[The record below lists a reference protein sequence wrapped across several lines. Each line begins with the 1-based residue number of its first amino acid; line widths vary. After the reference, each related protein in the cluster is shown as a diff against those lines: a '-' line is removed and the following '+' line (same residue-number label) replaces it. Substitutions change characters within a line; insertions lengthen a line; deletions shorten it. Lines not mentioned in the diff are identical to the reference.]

1 MTRRILI
8 GAAALVAAAVPA
20 SASADGNVATG
31 SVGSTQVGST
41 ASSPTISGPVGTTV
55 TVPVTVLGSG
65 GNTATRS
72 IGTVQ
77 AGDGNSAAGSV
88 GSAQVSAVNGA
99 PSAGADARVARASVS
114 APAGIPGSG
123 PNDARRSVVTVQVGG
138 GHSTSESLAQTQV
151 NQADAQPGADV
162 STGTGT
168 LVQLSTLG
176 QPNAVLL
183 LGPPK
188 PRLRLAAALT
198 RDFTFDPANL
208 LFQAT
213 AVGIRPDILAAVD
226 PIAAL
231 TFGGTL
237 GTGPNGGNTAPDSL
251 GTAQIGS
258 VTLAP
263 VVGLDSTAFG
273 TGAAVGGSS
282 GVDGAGT
289 NLADPSLGTVQ
300 AGGGNTASDS
310 AGTAQIG
317 GLTVGPT
324 GLLRTPFGAVALG
337 GASGIAGGSNSAS
350 RSLGTLQIG
359 GGNSSNGSAGTA
371 QVGSASIG
379 PTASSSGTPA
389 GDASVGGSS
398 GVSGNGNDANGSLGT
413 AQVGGGNGAARSGG
427 TLQSSGVRLGQT
439 ATAGGVTVGAPTTV
453 GGGGGNSA
461 NGSLG
466 TVQVGGS
473 SQSSAEQ
480 GPTARSLSSGTP
492 TALPARSGRAA
503 APRATAE
510 KPSAAARRTA
520 SPAQPSHH
528 TLGAHASRSGTL
540 PFTGVDLIYAVLGGI
555 ALVGLGVGLRRRSAS
570 A

>member
-41 ASSPTISGPVGTTV
+41 GTSPTISGPVGTTV
-55 TVPVTVLGSG
+55 TVPVTIVGTG

-72 IGTVQ
+72 IGTAQ
-77 AGDGNSAAGSV
+77 AGDGNSASRSV

-99 PSAGADARVARASVS
+99 PSAGADARVARVSVS
-114 APAGIPGSG
+114 APAKIPGSG
-123 PNDARRSVVTVQVGG
+123 PNDARGSVVTAQVGG
-138 GHSTSESLAQTQV
+138 GHSTSGSLARTQV
-151 NQADAQPGADV
+151 NQAEAQPSGDV

-176 QPNAVLL
+176 RPNAVLL

-188 PRLRLAAALT
+188 PRLRVAAALT
-198 RDFTFDPANL
+198 RDFSFDPANL

-213 AVGIRPDILAAVD
+213 AVGIRPDVLAAVD
-226 PIAAL
+226 PVAAL
-231 TFGGTL
+231 MFGGTI
-237 GTGPNGGNTAPDSL
+237 GTGPNGGDTAPDSF

-263 VVGLDSTAFG
+263 VVGLDSATFG
-273 TGAAVGGSS
+273 SGVDIGGSS

-324 GLLRTPFGAVALG
+324 GLLRTPFGTVALG

-371 QVGSASIG
+371 QVGGVSVG
-379 PTASSSGTPA
+379 PTVSSSGTPA

-398 GVSGNGNDANGSLGT
+398 RVSGSGNDANGSVGT
-413 AQVGGGNGAARSGG
+413 AQVGGGNGARGSGG
-427 TLQSSGVRLGQT
+427 TLQSSGVTVGQT
-439 ATAGGVTVGAPTTV
+439 ATAGGVTAGSPTTV
-453 GGGGGNSA
+453 GGEGGNSA
-461 NGSLG
+461 NDSLG
-466 TVQVGGS
+466 TVQIGGGA
-473 SQSSAEQ
+473 QASAGQ
-480 GPTARSLSSGTP
+480 GPPAESLSSGTP
-492 TALPARSGRAA
+492 VALPARSGSPAT
-503 APRATAE
+503 PRSAGA
-510 KPSAAARRTA
+510 KPSTAAHRSA
-520 SPAQPSHH
+520 SPTPSHQ
-528 TLGAHASRSGTL
+528 TLGVQHASRSGTL
-540 PFTGVDLIYAVLGGI
+540 PFTGVDLLYAALAGITLAALG
-555 ALVGLGVGLRRRSAS
+555 LGLRRRSAS